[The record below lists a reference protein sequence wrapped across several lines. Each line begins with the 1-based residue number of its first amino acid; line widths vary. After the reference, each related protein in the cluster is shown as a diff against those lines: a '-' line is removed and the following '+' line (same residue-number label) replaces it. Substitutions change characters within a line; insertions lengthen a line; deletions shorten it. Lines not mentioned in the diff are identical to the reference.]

1 MNNKMT
7 ISERIVSSI
16 VYFALIIGM
25 GFYLDNGWNFLTDS
39 SNHYNTLFVA
49 SALMLIMGAYITEP
63 YFTKPIDVIAKS
75 FSILLVLFGVSESEK
90 FIFFDTLVGFNAI
103 LLFFSIVLI
112 FLQQA
117 NIINKFQRFL
127 YMLTTWIAKPEIIFS
142 IVYLATLFSFF
153 RTAPVQD
160 FILLFGIWLLLIF
173 KQPIE
178 KTVRF
183 LIKLFSI
190 FKMNRE
196 NIVPIGQAIGCENPY
211 LYTVKTST
219 EANVNSVMSI
229 GSLVGISN
237 LNQILMVGI
246 VINQKHLLNDKW
258 HSIYLLQDENEEIIS
273 LPNSSNI
280 FSNSI
285 FNIPHQVHKLDL
297 DHLSDE
303 LQTTIN
309 ENYLFKHR
317 QNIIGY
323 VSKDSNINKIK
334 FQLVLDSTNTMS
346 SDLGEGT
353 ILITRIFG
361 KETLYQIIDGVTTEE
376 PLEQRDKYGFTSVI
390 AKKIGFYNTDTK
402 ELNTVRWVPS
412 IYTPVF
418 IFNDLDIEHDYST
431 FIGTLPNTSYEIPI
445 KEFDSLVT
453 HNTAILGI
461 LGIGKSRL
469 TFELIKKV
477 IDNTSVKVIC
487 IDISNQYKDS
497 RDGLPIYI
505 NSETI
510 CADNESAFNSINRN
524 FEYIHT
530 ENGKQNPDR
539 SGNIDLYRDA
549 LKEDICNFLFNS
561 TTIPEDF
568 LINSPLKVKIYNP
581 DYHKAS
587 KGEKIGFNVITTPLS
602 QAEKTR
608 LISEEVFKIL
618 MKLPLDETQSA
629 KVLLVFE
636 EAHSLIPEW
645 NSTANPGDRTASNGT
660 GKVILQG
667 RKYGL
672 GSFVV
677 TQRTANISKSILNQ
691 CNTIFALRVFDDTG
705 KQFLEN
711 YIGSD
716 YANVLPTLEERHCIA
731 VGKALRLKQPIILKL
746 NDMQHII
753 NHPDSAEEN

>member
-1 MNNKMT
+1 
-7 ISERIVSSI
+7 
-16 VYFALIIGM
+16 M
-25 GFYLDNGWNFLTDS
+25 GFYLDHGWDFLTNS

-49 SALMLIMGAYITEP
+49 SALMLVMGAYITEP

-75 FSILLVLFGVSESEK
+75 FSILLVLFGISESEK
-90 FIFFDTLVGFNAI
+90 FIFFDTLVGFNAA

-153 RTAPVQD
+153 RTSPVQE
-160 FILLFGIWLLLIF
+160 FILLFGMWLLLIF

-183 LIKLFSI
+183 TIKLFSI
-190 FKMNRE
+190 FKMKQD
-196 NIVPIGQAIGCENPY
+196 NIVPVGQAIGCENPY
-211 LYTVKTST
+211 LYTVKTTT
-219 EANVNSVMSI
+219 EANLNLVLNN

-237 LNQILMVGI
+237 VNQTLMVGI

-258 HSIYLLQDENEEIIS
+258 HSIYLLQDENGEIIS

-285 FNIPHQVHKLDL
+285 FSIPHQVHTLNL
-297 DHLSDE
+297 NNLNAE
-303 LQTTIN
+303 LQSVIN
-309 ENYLFKHR
+309 DNYLFKYR

-334 FQLVLDSTNTMS
+334 FQLLLDSQNDS
-346 SDLGEGT
+346 SNDIGEGT
-353 ILITRIFG
+353 ILTTRIFG
-361 KETLYQIIDGVTTEE
+361 KETLYQIIDGITTEE
-376 PLEQRDKYGFTSVI
+376 SLEQRDKYGFTTVI
-390 AKKIGFYNTDTK
+390 AKKLGFYDVQNK
-402 ELNTVRWVPS
+402 ELNTVKWVPS

-418 IFNDLDIEHDYST
+418 LFEDNAVSHDYST

-445 KEFDSLVT
+445 KEYDSLVT

-469 TFELIKKV
+469 TFELVKKV
-477 IDNTSVKVIC
+477 IDHTDVKVIC
-487 IDISNQYKDS
+487 IDISNQYKDP

-505 NSETI
+505 NPATI
-510 CADNESAFNSINRN
+510 CFDDESAFNSINAN
-524 FEYIHT
+524 FEYIYT
-530 ENGKQNPDR
+530 DNGKQNPDR

-549 LKEDICNFLFNS
+549 LKADICSFLFNS
-561 TTIPEDF
+561 TTIPEN
-568 LINSPLKVKIYNP
+568 LSINSPFKVKIYNP

-587 KGEKIGFNVITTPLS
+587 KGEKIGFNVITVPLT

-618 MKLPLDETQSA
+618 MKLPLDDTQSA

-645 NSTANPGDRTASNGT
+645 NSTANPGDQSASNGT
-660 GKVILQG
+660 AKVILQG

-753 NHPDSAEEN
+753 NQSNPAEEN